1 VRMLRWIGMMGSR
14 RRGGFAPSSLP
25 WLLYY
30 QVGTSLAYQDDELTT
45 PATADGDR
53 VGGLQDLSAPA
64 IPTLQYT
71 LDANRPTLK
80 TNILNG
86 RPVVRVATSH
96 GLATRDDT
104 IVPVTSGYL
113 AVIVNRTGGAA
124 DTMGVSARR
133 SDSGVPIF
141 VLRATDGTAAK
152 GYDGTRLRNDANV
165 LVDLA
170 SDQAAGWQLIEVTW
184 DGATVTR
191 YRGGVSRATAALA
204 GTISLNRFSLGVDIH
219 DLGYVTGDIAL
230 YGFMTSVPSAGQ
242 LADFRAWVTS
252 YYGIAMG

>member
-1 VRMLRWIGMMGSR
+1 VEFRSSCCGRLTVRR
-14 RRGGFAPSSLP
+14 RRGTTAP
-25 WLLYY
+25 
-30 QVGTSLAYQDDELTT
+30 GC
-45 PATADGDR
+45 
-53 VGGLQDLSAPA
+53 
-64 IPTLQYT
+64 
-71 LDANRPTLK
+71 
-80 TNILNG
+80 
-86 RPVVRVATSH
+86 
-96 GLATRDDT
+96 
-104 IVPVTSGYL
+104 
-113 AVIVNRTGGAA
+113 
-124 DTMGVSARR
+124 
-133 SDSGVPIF
+133 
-141 VLRATDGTAAK
+141 
-152 GYDGTRLRNDANV
+152 
-165 LVDLA
+165 A